1 MKVFFTIPALFLSL
15 CALANSNKFGKE
27 FTVESKPLSLKEAIG
42 QLSQNQGKEII
53 IRSEISQ
60 VCQSKGCWMKIREG
74 NTEVRITFADY
85 SFFVPKDSAKRK
97 VLAKGKLFEKEI
109 SAAEARHYARDAK
122 ASEAEI
128 KAIQTSR
135 KEPRFEATG
144 LVLE

>member
-1 MKVFFTIPALFLSL
+1 MRLLITVPFFFLSL
-15 CALANSNKFGKE
+15 SAIANSNKFGKE
-27 FTVESKPLSLKEAIG
+27 FSVDGNPLTLKEAIS
-42 QLSQNQGKEII
+42 QLKKNEGKEIV

-60 VCQSKGCWMKIREG
+60 VCQSKGCWMKIKEG
-74 NTEVRITFADY
+74 NTEVRVTFADY
-85 SFFVPKDSAKRK
+85 AFFVPKDSAKRK
-97 VLAKGKLFEKEI
+97 VLAMGKLFEKEI

-135 KEPRFEATG
+135 KEPRFEAIG